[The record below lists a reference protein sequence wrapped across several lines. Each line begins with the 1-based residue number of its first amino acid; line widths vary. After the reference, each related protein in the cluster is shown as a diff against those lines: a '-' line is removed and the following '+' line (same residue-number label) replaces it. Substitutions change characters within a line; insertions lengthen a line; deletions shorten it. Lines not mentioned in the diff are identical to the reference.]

1 MKSLQNFIYALLSVA
16 IVAIISS
23 YFTRHG
29 IAAWYHN
36 AVPSRFT
43 PPDSVFPVV
52 WSVLYFLM
60 VLSFYG
66 ILQLPDKNQTL
77 DARLI
82 FLSQLLLNI
91 VWCFSFFLCQTVG
104 GRILHY
110 FSTGLSRLP
119 DNRRFSKIA
128 PRQRLLA
135 LSLLFVV
142 RLCDFSQSYFYHKQR
157 INYRFLARN
166 IKILLDTAQTLL

>member
-91 VWCFSFFLCQTVG
+91 VWCFSFFYAKQLAAGFCI
-104 GRILHY
+104 ILVLDYLVYRTIAAFQKLRPVSAFLLYPY
-110 FSTGLSRLP
+110 FLWLGYATFLNLIFIINNGL
-119 DNRRFSKIA
+119 II
-128 PRQRLLA
+128 
-135 LSLLFVV
+135 
-142 RLCDFSQSYFYHKQR
+142 DF
-157 INYRFLARN
+157 
-166 IKILLDTAQTLL
+166 

>member
-91 VWCFSFFLCQTVG
+91 VWCFSFFYAKQLAAGFCI
-104 GRILHY
+104 ILVLDYLVYRTIAAFRKLRPISAFLLYPY
-110 FSTGLSRLP
+110 FLWLGYATFLNLIFIINNGL
-119 DNRRFSKIA
+119 II
-128 PRQRLLA
+128 
-135 LSLLFVV
+135 
-142 RLCDFSQSYFYHKQR
+142 DF
-157 INYRFLARN
+157 
-166 IKILLDTAQTLL
+166 

>member
-91 VWCFSFFLCQTVG
+91 VWCFSFFYAKQPAAGFCI
-104 GRILHY
+104 ILVLDYLVYRTIAAFQKLRPVSALLLYPY
-110 FSTGLSRLP
+110 FLWLGYATFLNLIFIINNGL
-119 DNRRFSKIA
+119 II
-128 PRQRLLA
+128 
-135 LSLLFVV
+135 
-142 RLCDFSQSYFYHKQR
+142 DF
-157 INYRFLARN
+157 
-166 IKILLDTAQTLL
+166 

>member
-91 VWCFSFFLCQTVG
+91 VWCFSFFYAKQLAAGFCI
-104 GRILHY
+104 ILVLDYLVYRTIAAFRKLRPVSAFLLYPY
-110 FSTGLSRLP
+110 FLWLGYATFLNLIFIINNGL
-119 DNRRFSKIA
+119 II
-128 PRQRLLA
+128 
-135 LSLLFVV
+135 
-142 RLCDFSQSYFYHKQR
+142 DF
-157 INYRFLARN
+157 
-166 IKILLDTAQTLL
+166 

>member
-1 MKSLQNFIYALLSVA
+1 MKNLQNFIYALLSVA

-43 PPDSVFPVV
+43 PPDSVFPIV
-52 WSVLYFLM
+52 WSILYFLM

-77 DARLI
+77 DARLL

-91 VWCFSFFLCQTVG
+91 VWCFSFFYAKQLAG
-104 GRILHY
+104 GFCIILVMDYLVYRTITAFQKLRPVSAFLLYPY
-110 FSTGLSRLP
+110 FLWLSYASFL
-119 DNRRFSKIA
+119 NLIFIINNG
-128 PRQRLLA
+128 
-135 LSLLFVV
+135 VII
-142 RLCDFSQSYFYHKQR
+142 DF
-157 INYRFLARN
+157 
-166 IKILLDTAQTLL
+166 

>member
-91 VWCFSFFLCQTVG
+91 VWCFSFFYAKQLAAGFCI
-104 GRILHY
+104 ILVLDYLVYRTIAAFRKLRPISAFLLYPY
-110 FSTGLSRLP
+110 FLWLGYATFLNLI
-119 DNRRFSKIA
+119 FI
-128 PRQRLLA
+128 
-135 LSLLFVV
+135 
-142 RLCDFSQSYFYHKQR
+142 
-157 INYRFLARN
+157 INN
-166 IKILLDTAQTLL
+166 G